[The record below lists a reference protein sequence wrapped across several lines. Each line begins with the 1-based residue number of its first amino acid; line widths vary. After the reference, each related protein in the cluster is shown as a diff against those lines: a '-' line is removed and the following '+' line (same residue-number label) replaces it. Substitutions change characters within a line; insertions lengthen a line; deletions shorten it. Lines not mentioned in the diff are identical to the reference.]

1 MHISLLFY
9 IGIGGFFGAI
19 SRFLISLAAT
29 NGFGNSFAYGTLSV
43 NVIGSF
49 LIGILAIYFE
59 QNIAPEYKALFIT
72 GFLGA
77 LTTFSTFSLETTMMI
92 EQSHYIK
99 AALNI
104 FSNLFFSVGATI
116 LAMILYKKYL
126 S

>member
-1 MHISLLFY
+1 MHINLLFY

-29 NGFGNSFAYGTLSV
+29 NSLGNSFAYGTLSV

-49 LIGILAIYFE
+49 LIGILAMYFE

-104 FSNLFFSVGATI
+104 FSNLLFSVGATI
-116 LAMILYKKYL
+116 VAMILYKKYL
-126 S
+126 